1 MSTSK
6 SKEDLI
12 EQINESSYFFDN
24 IEDEELKKDL
34 DIARAIITKNGSG
47 GFDQIDSSFKTNK
60 EILLLA
66 YINDGDGYNSNASN
80 EDYVPSALMNDVE
93 VISAAVKAGWSIDK
107 VPEDLKNNKNVLM
120 AAVQN
125 NPRNYEK
132 LLDDQRNDEEILLA
146 AMESKKEDL
155 FILLFN
161 LQVMNSSQIKN

>member
-1 MSTSK
+1 
-6 SKEDLI
+6 
-12 EQINESSYFFDN
+12 
-24 IEDEELKKDL
+24 
-34 DIARAIITKNGSG
+34 
-47 GFDQIDSSFKTNK
+47 
-60 EILLLA
+60 
-66 YINDGDGYNSNASN
+66 
-80 EDYVPSALMNDVE
+80 MNDVE